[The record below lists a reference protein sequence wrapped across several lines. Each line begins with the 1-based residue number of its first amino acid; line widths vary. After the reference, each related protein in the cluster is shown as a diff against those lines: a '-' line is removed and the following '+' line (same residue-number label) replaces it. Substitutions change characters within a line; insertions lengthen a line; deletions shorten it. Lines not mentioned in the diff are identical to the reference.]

1 LSGVVRSNNASQ
13 VTLVISPALTPGQAF
28 TVDVSGVMD
37 LAANPNTGNSST
49 NGRVQN
55 YTPLDVG
62 APGVGGSSFSCKPGE
77 IDVFAGGAD
86 IWNTSDQAH
95 LTLTPRSGNFDLKL
109 RVQSLSRSGADNS
122 AKGGLMIRETFD
134 AGSRSLQYLVTPP
147 ASIGGRDIYEAG
159 QRSATLGAT
168 GPWTGGPD

>member
-62 APGVGGSSFSCKPGE
+62 APAGGGSSFSCKPGE
-77 IDVFAGGAD
+77 IDVYAGGAD
-86 IWNTSDQAH
+86 IWGAADQGH
-95 LTLTPRSGNFDLKL
+95 MTLTPRSGNFDINL
-109 RVQSLSRSGADNS
+109 RVQSLTR
-122 AKGGLMIRETFD
+122 
-134 AGSRSLQYLVTPP
+134 
-147 ASIGGRDIYEAG
+147 
-159 QRSATLGAT
+159 AT
-168 GPWTGGPD
+168 GDTDNINKA